1 LSRKIDQLIRVPLSK
16 RILFDRLSDCDIM
29 ADMSGDDVTFD
40 VVAHEIPVVG
50 DDGIIRFPAP

>member
-1 LSRKIDQLIRVPLSK
+1 ML
-16 RILFDRLSDCDIM
+16 
-29 ADMSGDDVTFD
+29 DDAVVFD